1 MSARILHV
9 LLHLSF
15 LCDFYDIFLLFNT
28 VTPKPVMGPQEVV
41 KLQQINIW
49 KKMFKN
55 LPRGTIWTIQK
66 MSPKKYLGPNE
77 VQFNIGKLLNVFSS
91 RTAMLLLH
99 VYNHLYI
106 LISLYQGHNGTYFFL
121 IIISS
126 KIYIRNFKVY
136 VQ

>member
-15 LCDFYDIFLLFNT
+15 LCDFNDIFLLDNT
-28 VTPKPVMGPQEVV
+28 VTPKPVMGPQEGV
-41 KLQQINIW
+41 KFQQINIR
-49 KKMFKN
+49 KKCLKIF
-55 LPRGTIWTIQK
+55 L
-66 MSPKKYLGPNE
+66 E
-77 VQFNIGKLLNVFSS
+77 VQFVQFKKCAQTNTWVQTRFNLNIGKLLNISS
-91 RTAMLLLH
+91 RTAKLLLH

-126 KIYIRNFKVY
+126 KIYIRYFKV
-136 VQ
+136 